1 MAQHKPQTYLKHGRL
16 FWRFYFCWGEGVDV
30 NSAVQ
35 VLSVISGYNNV
46 VFHCQK
52 VAHAC
57 ELIMI

>member
-1 MAQHKPQTYLKHGRL
+1 MEDCSGDFISVAG
-16 FWRFYFCWGEGVDV
+16 GGVDV

-35 VLSVISGYNNV
+35 VLSVISECNNV